1 MASNDPD
8 LESCKFGEFKLS
20 SDWDGLADP
29 SLKIEETS
37 VNGEL
42 ALEILTV
49 GVFMAVDLEVSKF
62 RGVEGRLAIV
72 ELFFCRE
79 RSNFVIDAQSC
90 PISLVARQE
99 GLINVV
105 GRLNRLVGSDPR
117 GPAFELAIPS

>member
-1 MASNDPD
+1 M
-8 LESCKFGEFKLS
+8 ESCKFGEGKLN

-49 GVFMAVDLEVSKF
+49 GVFMAVDLGVSKF
-62 RGVEGRLAIV
+62 RGAEGRLAIV
-72 ELFFCRE
+72 ELFFSRE

-105 GRLNRLVGSDPR
+105 GLLNRLVGSDPR
-117 GPAFELAIPS
+117 DPAFELAIPS